1 MTPGRTIQ
9 RRHFG
14 RNLLRGEQGI
24 AAIEVALTASVLFTT
39 LIGLMKI
46 CMAIYTFHF
55 VSEAAREGTRYAIV
69 RGSKCTSFTTAC
81 PANTDGSDV
90 STYVK
95 GLGYAGISSAA
106 MTVTTTYA
114 AYPAGK
120 VCTPSTACNNPSD
133 AVTVHVQYAFPLSI
147 PFMTNRTYTMN
158 STSTMIISQ

>member
-1 MTPGRTIQ
+1 MAAGRTIQ

-69 RGSKCTSFTTAC
+69 RGYKCTTFATAC
-81 PANTDGSDV
+81 PASADDIR
-90 STYVK
+90 TYVK
-95 GLGYAGISSAA
+95 TLGYAGISSSA
-106 MTVTTTYA
+106 MTVTPSWAT
-114 AYPAGK
+114 YPAGK
-120 VCTPSTACNNPSD
+120 VCTPSPTCNNPSD
-133 AVTVHVQYAFPLSI
+133 AVTVQVQYAFPLSI
-147 PFMTNRTYTMN
+147 PFMSNRTYTMT
-158 STSTMIISQ
+158 SSSTMIISQ